1 VSVDP
6 HEVQRATELIELASS
21 RTLEHLR
28 LARDL
33 SRRIRGDDAALAERM
48 ANAARP
54 D

>member
-1 VSVDP
+1 MKTRHTFQIYSVVDDA
-6 HEVQRATELIELASS
+6 AT
-21 RTLEHLR
+21 